1 MSRSRLVLI
10 PLLVLVMNVQ
20 AREQSAARSESSSRS
35 ESASHAPSPHQSP
48 SQSQSQSQTQE
59 LSAHGRYA
67 QDADALQAEQ
77 LNRQRRR
84 DILREALRLQQEES
98 PATSRQ
104 MSLQEKTEL
113 RQQLRQQQEWLK

>member
-48 SQSQSQSQTQE
+48 SQSQTQTQE

-104 MSLQEKTEL
+104 MSLQERTEL